1 MATKTTITWEQFVA
15 AGVEGQKC
23 EWVDGEIVQ
32 MSPVNFRHEAILLRL
47 FAFIEGYCRRH
58 LEWVG
63 FPSNAAYTMTSG
75 NWRCPDASLVR
86 QERFR
91 GEHFPVMA
99 DFAPDVAFEVHS
111 PSDKPSEIQS
121 KRKGCQRAGV
131 IRVWMARRAPRR
143 SWFPPDRPLEYFPG
157 RPASH
162 HRLASRLF
170 TRSRRLFAI
179 KTHGQVLTTVRAEVL

>member
-32 MSPVNFRHEAILLRL
+32 MSPVNFRHESVLWHLIGYL
-47 FAFIEGYCRRH
+47 FEYCRTH
-58 LEWVG
+58 HEWVG
-63 FPSNAAYTMTSG
+63 FPSNAAYTMASG

-86 QERFR
+86 KARFPS
-91 GEHFPVMA
+91 GQFPVMA

-121 KRKGCQRAGV
+121 KRKDYQLSGTIQ
-131 IRVWMARRAPRR
+131 VWIDPEKRLVELVY
-143 SWFPPDRPLEYFPG
+143 PDRPLEYFQEGQPLLIATL
-157 RPASH
+157 PDFS
-162 HRLASRLF
+162 LDLKD
-170 TRSRRLFAI
+170 LFA
-179 KTHGQVLTTVRAEVL
+179 V

>member
-15 AGVEGQKC
+15 AGVEGHKC

-86 QERFR
+86 ANRFA
-91 GEHFPVMA
+91 GGDYPVMA
-99 DFAPDVAFEVHS
+99 DFAPEVAFEVNS

-121 KRKGCQRAGV
+121 KRKDYQQSGV
-131 IRVWMARRAPRR
+131 IQVWIDPEKRLVELVY
-143 SWFPPDRPLEYFPG
+143 PDRPLEYFQEGQALIIATFPDF
-157 RPASH
+157 S
-162 HRLASRLF
+162 LDLKDLF
-170 TRSRRLFAI
+170 S
-179 KTHGQVLTTVRAEVL
+179 V

>member
-47 FAFIEGYCRRH
+47 NACLDEYCRSH
-58 LEWVG
+58 PQWIG
-63 FPSNAAYTMTSG
+63 FSSNAAFTMSSG

-86 QERFR
+86 KERFQGR
-91 GEHFPVMA
+91 QFPVMA

-111 PSDKPSEIQS
+111 PNDKPSEIQS
-121 KRKGCQRAGV
+121 KRKDYQQSGV
-131 IRVWMARRAPRR
+131 IQVWIDPEKRLVELVY
-143 SWFPPDRPLEYFPG
+143 PDRPLEYFQEGQPLII
-157 RPASH
+157 AA
-162 HRLASRLF
+162 LAGFSLDLKD
-170 TRSRRLFAI
+170 LFA
-179 KTHGQVLTTVRAEVL
+179 L